1 MATRKEQRMNEK
13 RINYFFEFTKISKHF
28 FKDMNERL
36 KKVEDPRDSSYI
48 TYGSE
53 LILFMVIMKNA
64 CNLESMRNMTKQFNK
79 DECIENMRKYFK
91 LETLEDLP
99 HYDTINNFLS
109 ALNPNELSKIRTY
122 MIKQLLKKRCFES
135 YRINGK
141 HWGIIVDGTGLFT
154 FDQKHCKHC
163 LRRKYKNEKTGE
175 EKIIYMHHVLE
186 AKLVVGNIVLS
197 LDSEFIENESEDTPK
212 QDCELNA
219 FNRLAERLKKT
230 FPRLP
235 ICLLAD
241 SLYACNNVFE
251 LCERNKWT
259 YLFRFKE
266 GRIKSVMTEFCEL
279 KNLEKDTQ
287 NSDLSWVNGI
297 HYQAHN
303 VNVVEY
309 IKETEKGNTK
319 YTFISNIKVTKRN
332 ASKMIQAGRSR
343 WKIENEGF
351 NNQKNIRYNIEHA
364 NSHDYT
370 AMQNHY
376 LLTQIT
382 DILVQ
387 LFEEGFKILKSFK
400 KTAKEKS
407 SDLLEAIRTRILT
420 DEDITNI
427 KKPIQVR
434 FT

>member
-163 LRRKYKNEKTGE
+163 
-175 EKIIYMHHVLE
+175 
-186 AKLVVGNIVLS
+186 
-197 LDSEFIENESEDTPK
+197 PK
-212 QDCELNA
+212 
-219 FNRLAERLKKT
+219 
-230 FPRLP
+230 
-235 ICLLAD
+235 
-241 SLYACNNVFE
+241 
-251 LCERNKWT
+251 
-259 YLFRFKE
+259 KE
-266 GRIKSVMTEFCEL
+266 
-279 KNLEKDTQ
+279 
-287 NSDLSWVNGI
+287 
-297 HYQAHN
+297 
-303 VNVVEY
+303 
-309 IKETEKGNTK
+309 
-319 YTFISNIKVTKRN
+319 
-332 ASKMIQAGRSR
+332 IQ
-343 WKIENEGF
+343 E
-351 NNQKNIRYNIEHA
+351 
-364 NSHDYT
+364 
-370 AMQNHY
+370 
-376 LLTQIT
+376 
-382 DILVQ
+382 
-387 LFEEGFKILKSFK
+387 
-400 KTAKEKS
+400 
-407 SDLLEAIRTRILT
+407 
-420 DEDITNI
+420 
-427 KKPIQVR
+427 
-434 FT
+434 